1 MAIQLG
7 ISHRLDRSLVTQ
19 LMNHA
24 DIRNVRSYS
33 SEMVKLNANHGQAG
47 NLPIDQ
53 EIPRW
58 NSGAQFDR
66 K

>member
-24 DIRNVRSYS
+24 DIRNVRNDS
-33 SEMVKLNANHGQAG
+33 SGMVKLNANHGQAG

-53 EIPRW
+53 EIPR
-58 NSGAQFDR
+58 
-66 K
+66 